1 MAMRPVTSAAASTL
15 LRSTIRAL
23 PSSGPM
29 ASSTG
34 LAFFSAGRMPLAS
47 QASKRF
53 ASTSASFSSKIG
65 TKPSVTQAVT
75 ASSAFVSSGTLIGA
89 GAATTCVLGPL
100 FWGRAFGSFR
110 TVAHCAPATPGKYTF
125 GVRSGN
131 IYDIPTEREPLI
143 NSKELTFGAAMG
155 LCSGY
160 LFKKLGKM
168 MMLVVGLGFV
178 WLQLLASSGY
188 IQVNWVKVEH
198 KFKQQF
204 DLDNDGKVT
213 MNDAKHGF
221 RAIIELLT
229 RNFQFKSTFAGG
241 FFLGF
246 KYG

>member
-1 MAMRPVTSAAASTL
+1 MAMRPATSAAVSTL
-15 LRSTIRAL
+15 LRSTVRVL
-23 PSSGPM
+23 PSSSPM
-29 ASSTG
+29 VSSAG
-34 LAFFSAGRMPLAS
+34 LASFSVGRAS
-47 QASKRF
+47 HASKRF
-53 ASTSASFSSKIG
+53 TSTSASFSSKIT
-65 TKPSVTQAVT
+65 TKPSVTQTVA

-89 GAATTCVLGPL
+89 GAATTCILGPL

-110 TVAHCAPATPGKYTF
+110 TVAHF
-125 GVRSGN
+125 GIRSGN
-131 IYDIPTEREPLI
+131 AYDIPTEREPLI

-213 MNDAKHGF
+213 LNDAKHGF

>member
-1 MAMRPVTSAAASTL
+1 MAMRPATTTAVSTL
-15 LRSTIRAL
+15 LRSTVRAL
-23 PSSGPM
+23 PSSSPM
-29 ASSTG
+29 VSSTG
-34 LAFFSAGRMPLAS
+34 LASFSFGRMPLNH
-47 QASKRF
+47 ASKRF
-53 ASTSASFSSKIG
+53 ASSSVSFLSKTA
-65 TKPSVTQAVT
+65 TKPSVTQTVA
-75 ASSAFVSSGTLIGA
+75 ASSAFVSSGTLLGA

-100 FWGRAFGSFR
+100 FWGRAFGSYR
-110 TVAHCAPATPGKYTF
+110 VAHF

-131 IYDIPTEREPLI
+131 IYDIQTEREPLI

>member
-1 MAMRPVTSAAASTL
+1 MLPTLLAMRPTAVSILTQSIRTINHSNPLVSSTL
-15 LRSTIRAL
+15 GL
-23 PSSGPM
+23 
-29 ASSTG
+29 ASSNTG
-34 LAFFSAGRMPLAS
+34 RVMAMAHVPR
-47 QASKRF
+47 RF
-53 ASTSASFSSKIG
+53 ASSAVAFPSKVAA
-65 TKPSVTQAVT
+65 KPSLLKTVA
-75 ASSAFVSSGTLIGA
+75 ASSAFSSNTLIGA
-89 GAATTCVLGPL
+89 GAATTCVFGPL
-100 FWGRAFGSFR
+100 FWGRTFGSSR
-110 TVAHCAPATPGKYTF
+110 SVIHCAPAATYTP
-125 GVRSGN
+125 RSGN
-131 IYDIPTEREPLI
+131 IYAELAPDREPLI

-178 WLQLLASSGY
+178 WLQLLSSSGY

-213 MNDAKHGF
+213 LNDAKHGF
-221 RAIIELLT
+221 RGLIELLT

>member
-1 MAMRPVTSAAASTL
+1 MDRDNSLHVSLNPSTFFFL
-15 LRSTIRAL
+15 LLTDQ
-23 PSSGPM
+23 
-29 ASSTG
+29 T
-34 LAFFSAGRMPLAS
+34 
-47 QASKRF
+47 
-53 ASTSASFSSKIG
+53 
-65 TKPSVTQAVT
+65 
-75 ASSAFVSSGTLIGA
+75 
-89 GAATTCVLGPL
+89 
-100 FWGRAFGSFR
+100 
-110 TVAHCAPATPGKYTF
+110 
-125 GVRSGN
+125 
-131 IYDIPTEREPLI
+131 DIPTEREPLI

-221 RAIIELLT
+221 RAIIEMLT